1 MTAGFDPV
9 LKRTLAAAAL
19 LAVAACAPTPAGV
32 SYNKDV
38 QPILAKNCSECHAA
52 GQKGFVASG
61 LDTTSY
67 QNLMKGGKFGPLVK
81 PGDALT
87 SALNMLVEGRVHA
100 SIQMP
105 HGREKLPAKDIETL
119 KVWVNE
125 GAKNN

>member
-1 MTAGFDPV
+1 MNAGFKAV
-9 LKRTLAAAAL
+9 SRCSFAALALLAAAA
-19 LAVAACAPTPAGV
+19 CAPSGV
-32 SYNKDV
+32 SYSKDV
-38 QPILAKNCSECHAA
+38 QPILAKNCSECHAP

-61 LDTTSY
+61 LDTSSY
-67 QNLMKGGKFGPLVK
+67 QTLMKGGKFGPLIK

-87 SALNMLVEGRVHA
+87 SALNMLVEGRVHS

-105 HGREKLPAKDIETL
+105 HGREKLPAKDTETL

>member
-1 MTAGFDPV
+1 MSAG
-9 LKRTLAAAAL
+9 LKTVSKCSLAAVAM
-19 LAVAACAPTPAGV
+19 LAVAACAPSGV

-38 QPILAKNCSECHAA
+38 QPILAKNCAECHAP
-52 GQKGFVASG
+52 GGKGFLASG

-67 QNLMKGGKFGPLVK
+67 QNLMKGGKFGPLIK

-87 SALNMLVEGRVHA
+87 SALNMLVEGRVHS

-105 HGREKLPAKDIETL
+105 HGREKLPAKDIEIL

-125 GAKNN
+125 GAKDN

>member
-1 MTAGFDPV
+1 MNARFKAV
-9 LKRTLAAAAL
+9 SRSSLAA
-19 LAVAACAPTPAGV
+19 LAVLAVTACAPSGV

-38 QPILAKNCSECHAA
+38 QPILAKNCAECHAP

-61 LDTTSY
+61 LDTTGY
-67 QNLMKGGKFGPLVK
+67 QGLMKGGKFGQLVK

-87 SALNMLVEGRVHA
+87 SALNMLVEGRAHA
-100 SIQMP
+100 SIRMP

>member
-1 MTAGFDPV
+1 MSADY
-9 LKRTLAAAAL
+9 KRVSTCSLAAVAV
-19 LAVAACAPTPAGV
+19 LAVAACAPSGM

-38 QPILAKNCSECHAA
+38 QPILAKNCTACHTP
-52 GQKGFVASG
+52 GQKGFEASG

-67 QNLMKGGKFGPLVK
+67 QALMKGGKFGPLVK

-105 HGREKLPAKDIETL
+105 HGREKLPAKDIEIL

>member
-1 MTAGFDPV
+1 MRSGLNGVSRSV
-9 LKRTLAAAAL
+9 LSAVAV
-19 LAVAACAPTPAGV
+19 LAVAACAPSGV

-38 QPILAKNCSECHAA
+38 QPILAKNCAECHSP

-67 QNLMKGGKFGPLVK
+67 TALMNGGKFGPLVK
-81 PGDALT
+81 PGDALG
-87 SALNMLVEGRVHA
+87 SSLNMLVEGRANA
-100 SIQMP
+100 SIRMP
-105 HGREKLPAKDIETL
+105 HGREKLPAKDIEIL

>member
-1 MTAGFDPV
+1 MNAGFKAVP
-9 LKRTLAAAAL
+9 RSSFAAL
-19 LAVAACAPTPAGV
+19 AVLSLAACAPSGV

-38 QPILAKNCSECHAA
+38 QPILTKNCSECHAPG
-52 GQKGFVASG
+52 GQGFLASG

-67 QNLMKGGKFGPLVK
+67 QALMQGGKFGPLVK

-87 SALNMLVEGRVHA
+87 STLNMLIEGRAHS
-100 SIQMP
+100 SIRMP
-105 HGREKLPAKDIETL
+105 HGREKLPDKDIETL